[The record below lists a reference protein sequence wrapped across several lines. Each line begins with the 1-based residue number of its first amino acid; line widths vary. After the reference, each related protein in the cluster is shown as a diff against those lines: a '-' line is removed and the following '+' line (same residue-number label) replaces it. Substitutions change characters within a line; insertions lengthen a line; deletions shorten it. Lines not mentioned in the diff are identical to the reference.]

1 MLVKD
6 FLFFNFCSLVVVDS
20 VIKNKKCRVILL
32 EIIFKLKIYVRVDNL
47 IFIKFLYFFI
57 FIKRCFGIIFVDLEF
72 FFFLKVYK

>member
-6 FLFFNFCSLVVVDS
+6 FLFFNFFSLIVVDS

-32 EIIFKLKIYVRVDNL
+32 EIIFKLKIYVSVENL

-57 FIKRCFGIIFVDLEF
+57 CIKRCFGIIFVDLEF
-72 FFFLKVYK
+72 FFFFKGI

>member
-6 FLFFNFCSLVVVDS
+6 FLFFYFCSLSVVNS

-32 EIIFKLKIYVRVDNL
+32 GIFFKLKIYVRVDNL

-57 FIKRCFGIIFVDLEF
+57 CIKRCFGIIFVDLEF

>member
-6 FLFFNFCSLVVVDS
+6 FLFFNFCLLVVVDS

-32 EIIFKLKIYVRVDNL
+32 EIIYKLKIYVRVDNL

-57 FIKRCFGIIFVDLEF
+57 CIKRCYGL
-72 FFFLKVYK
+72 FLLI